1 MKKRIIFTL
10 VLILGLSSF
19 GSFGGT
25 QKAEAA
31 DWVERGSIFT
41 TYYHSGSFSN
51 YVYTREFKV
60 TSHQTILAGISAKS
74 SGSGT
79 FKAILQ
85 KKVNGV
91 WQDARTKTANKNG
104 YTSLTFQEVSAVLT
118 YRIKLVNTGG
128 AKVNYTF
135 WVSQ

>member
-10 VLILGLSSF
+10 VLILGLSSL
-19 GSFGGT
+19 GSFGGA

-31 DWVERGSIFT
+31 DWVVQNTIFKE
-41 TYYHSGSFSN
+41 YYHSGSFSN

-60 TSHQTILAGISAKS
+60 TTHQAIVAGIETKS
-74 SGSGT
+74 SSSGT

-91 WQDARTKTANKNG
+91 WQDARTKTVSRNG
-104 YTSLTFQEVSAVLT
+104 ETSLVFRDVSAVLT

-128 AKVNYTF
+128 VKVNYTF
-135 WVSQ
+135 WVWQ